1 MDELIAANH
10 ILLEVEAKTCDD
22 VFRAVAQAAQ
32 ESGITNSSAD
42 LMRGFQ
48 EREREASTGLMD
60 GFAIPHTKS
69 DAATRAALYYVRTVA
84 PVDWETMDGCTV
96 TDVFALIAPAI
107 DPGNTHLSMLS
118 ALASSLLE
126 EEFKHAVSHAAT
138 AEQLVSLVTERIEKE
153 REQ

>member
-1 MDELIAANH
+1 MDELFEADH
-10 ILLEVEAKTCDD
+10 ILLDVEAEACDE
-22 VFRAVAQAAQ
+22 VFRAVAQAA
-32 ESGITNSSAD
+32 EKSGITDSAD
-42 LMRGFQ
+42 ALMRGFQ

-84 PVDWETMDGCTV
+84 PVTWETMDGRPV
-96 TDVFALIAPAI
+96 TDVFALIASAA

-126 EEFKHAVSHAAT
+126 EEFKYAVSHAET
-138 AEQLVSLVTERIEKE
+138 AEQLVSLVAERIEKE